1 MKTYLLATSALVV
14 SASLALAGGFEL
26 QTLDTSAM
34 YEEGSFGS
42 LSYASITSNLKGK
55 DAKGTKV
62 KTLKDQTLTNLA
74 FKAQVG
80 DFGLGMA
87 TYRSGAIQMNGSSD
101 STFSSAFQI
110 SGNYIPSANAELN
123 TMAFLA
129 NYNLSEN
136 FSLIGGIKNNQLNSF
151 NLTSIYG
158 SYDISS
164 KSNSGYVIGSAYH
177 NPSIALRAEILFHP
191 SSKIKTTGTYTSA
204 LVDFPVD
211 IDGNTDGD
219 LEDTVDVDFPTDI
232 PAGVT
237 GTVAATLNTP
247 EMITLNFQS
256 GIAADTLIIGS
267 VHQAK
272 WKSSQVNVDV
282 TTVSAGVNAAAAVS
296 SDFSNS
302 TKYTLGVARKFND
315 ALSGSISYSTE
326 AGSGSSSTS
335 TFTMSNGSS
344 SINLGLRYSFEQ
356 ANLSIG
362 MSQTMF
368 NDVTV
373 DSNTLTSPIEY
384 KNNTATT
391 VGIKLS
397 TSF

>member
-1 MKTYLLATSALVV
+1 MKTYLLTTSALMV
-14 SASLALAGGFEL
+14 SGSLALAGGYEL

-42 LSYASITSNLKGK
+42 LSFASINSNLNGK
-55 DAKGTKV
+55 DAGGTKV
-62 KTLKDQTLTNLA
+62 KTLKDQTITNLA
-74 FKAQVG
+74 FKTQVG
-80 DFGLGMA
+80 GFGLGMT
-87 TYRSGAIQMNGSSD
+87 TYRSGAIQMSGSSD
-101 STFSSAFQI
+101 STFSQALQI

-129 NYNLSEN
+129 NYNFNENLSV
-136 FSLIGGIKNNQLNSF
+136 IGGFKNNQLNSF

-164 KSNSGYVIGSAYH
+164 KSNSSYVIGSAYH
-177 NPSIALRAEILFHP
+177 NPAIALRAEVLLQP

-204 LVDFPVD
+204 AIDFPAD
-211 IDGNTDGD
+211 IDQNNNGD
-219 LEDTVDVDFPTDI
+219 LTDTGDVDFPSDI

-256 GIAADTLIIGS
+256 GIAADTLITGS

-272 WKSSQVNVDV
+272 WKSSQVKVDV
-282 TTVSAGVNAAAAVS
+282 TTASAGVNAAAAVS

-315 ALSGSISYSTE
+315 SLSGSISYSTE
-326 AGSGSSSTS
+326 AGSGSTSTS
-335 TFTMSNGSS
+335 TFSMSNGSS

-362 MSQTMF
+362 MSHTMF

-373 DSNTLTSPIEY
+373 DANTLTSPIEY